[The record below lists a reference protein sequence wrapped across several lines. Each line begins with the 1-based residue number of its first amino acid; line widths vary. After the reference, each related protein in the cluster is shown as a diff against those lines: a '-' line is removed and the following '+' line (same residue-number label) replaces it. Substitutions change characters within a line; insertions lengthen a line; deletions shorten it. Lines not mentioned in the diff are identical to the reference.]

1 MLASGLALRIAQGE
15 VDAAL
20 GRLEAGLLEGAL
32 EGLGVALQER
42 QRLDPVDDKP
52 RLDRSVVL
60 DVEAHVD
67 APEVFGVEPDLEPV
81 DAGEALHRDLDRH
94 RRERHVRDHC
104 GRRGRLIGQPRRRGL
119 GRASRM
125 RT

>member
-1 MLASGLALRIAQGE
+1 MLRFTARALAACASIAAITLLASRASAQLPQQRLLQTIQPTAEDFGPNGEDPEAGPELGRAVVIRDGLAFIGLP
-15 VDAAL
+15 
-20 GRLEAGLLEGAL
+20 GREL
-32 EGLGVALQER
+32 
-42 QRLDPVDDKP
+42 P
-52 RLDRSVVL
+52 
-60 DVEAHVD
+60 H
-67 APEVFGVEPDLEPV
+67 
-81 DAGEALHRDLDRH
+81 LHRDLDRH